1 MLSSRGNNNAQLHK
15 IPWRY
20 ALPHTYDK
28 ETNPLGM
35 ISFGLAEHA
44 PMRAEIANY
53 INTKVKFN
61 IASVAYGSGNDA
73 TARLQTAVA
82 AHLDD
87 VLKPIAPIDPEDV
100 IVTSGATAIGS
111 MLGFTLA
118 ESGDGILVSRPVY
131 GRFELDYG
139 VEAGVQMVYA
149 DTDTEEAFAPSVVE
163 KYEIALKDAQTRSVQ
178 IRALLLVNPHNPVG
192 RCYPKQ
198 TLTEILKF
206 CNKHQLHIISDEI
219 YASSVF
225 DSGDPAAIPFTSILS
240 LSSPELINPDLV
252 HLLYGFSKDF
262 ASGGLHIGF
271 LISQNKPLRQSCK
284 AILRLHNA
292 SSAAITITTAIL
304 EDRAFVHD
312 FTAKSQQSLASTYRT
327 ATSTLDR
334 EGIKYIKGGN
344 AGFFI
349 YIDLSPNL
357 PPPESPTSPSEFAL
371 AQNLV
376 NAGVFLHPCEE
387 HGKKP
392 GWFRLVF
399 AHEEDVLREGLR
411 RLCVWVFEI
420 EKDNVIEYGMW

>member
-1 MLSSRGNNNAQLHK
+1 MLSSRGNTNAQLHK

-28 ETNPLGM
+28 ETNPSGM
-35 ISFGLAEHA
+35 ISFGLAEHV
-44 PMRAEIANY
+44 R
-53 INTKVKFN
+53 FN
-61 IASVAYGSGNDA
+61 VASVAYGSGNDA
-73 TARLQTAVA
+73 TARLQKAVA

-87 VLKPIAPIDPEDV
+87 ILKPIAPIDPETV
-100 IVTSGATAIGS
+100 IVASGATAIGS

-118 ESGDGILVSRPVY
+118 EPGDGILASRPVY

-149 DTDTEEAFAPSVVE
+149 DTNTEEAFTPSVVE
-163 KYEIALKDAQTRSVQ
+163 KYKTALEDAQGKGIQ

-198 TLTEILKF
+198 TLTEILRF

-225 DSGDPAAIPFTSILS
+225 DSGDPTAIPFTSVLS
-240 LSSPELINPDLV
+240 LSVPGLINPDLV

-262 ASGGLHIGF
+262 ASGGLHLGF
-271 LISQNKPLRQSCK
+271 LISQNKPLLQSCK

-292 SSAAITITTAIL
+292 SSAAITIGTAIL
-304 EDRAFVHD
+304 EDRVFVHN
-312 FTAKSQQSLASTYRT
+312 FTTKSQKSLASTYRI
-327 ATSTLDR
+327 ATSTLNQ
-334 EGIKYIKGGN
+334 EGIKDIKGGN

-349 YIDLSPNL
+349 YIDLSPYL
-357 PPPESPTSPSEFAL
+357 TPASGAATPPPEFAL
-371 AQNLV
+371 TQKLV

-387 HGKKP
+387 HGKKG

-399 AHEEDVLREGLR
+399 AQEEDVLREGLR
-411 RLCVWVFEI
+411 RMIGVLRSL
-420 EKDNVIEYGMW
+420 GR

>member
-1 MLSSRGNNNAQLHK
+1 MLSSRGHNNAQLHK

-20 ALPHTYDK
+20 ALAHTYNK
-28 ETNPLGM
+28 ETNPSGM

-53 INTKVKFN
+53 INTKVEFN

-73 TARLQTAVA
+73 TARLQKAVA

-87 VLKPIAPIDPEDV
+87 LLKPIASIDPENV
-100 IVTSGATAIGS
+100 IVASGATAIGS

-118 ESGDGILVSRPVY
+118 EPGDGILASRPVY

-149 DTDTEEAFAPSVVE
+149 DTMTEEAFTPSVVE
-163 KYEIALKDAQTRSVQ
+163 KYEIALEDAQARGVR

-192 RCYPKQ
+192 RCYPTQ

-206 CNKHQLHIISDEI
+206 CDKHQLHIISDEV
-219 YASSVF
+219 YASCVF
-225 DSGDPAAIPFTSILS
+225 DSGDPGAVPFTSTLS
-240 LSSPELINPDLV
+240 LSTPELINPDLV

-262 ASGGLHIGF
+262 ASGGLHLGF
-271 LISQNKPLRQSCK
+271 LISQNAPLRQSCK

-292 SSAAITITTAIL
+292 CSAAITIGTTML
-304 EDRAFVHD
+304 EDRAFIHA
-312 FTAKSQQSLASTYRT
+312 FTAKSQQSLASTYRI

-349 YIDLSPNL
+349 YIDLSPYL
-357 PPPESPTSPSEFAL
+357 QPPSPPAETHNNHPSVPEFTL

-387 HGKKP
+387 HGMIP

-411 RLCVWVFEI
+411 RMIGVL
-420 EKDNVIEYGMW
+420 KSLK